1 MPSFEARVTNGS
13 LWSVLSE
20 SSSMSAGTRLALLI
34 LAALLVIIL
43 LTLVV
48 FGVALRRRARDRDAP
63 AGDEPEPAV
72 RSAPASELEGAE
84 YVMSSRAFS
93 RTGSRAA
100 AGGLEVA
107 RADSA
112 VCPTCMSEYEA
123 TLAFC
128 PRDARPLVPAGQ
140 MLEPG
145 RKRGGGVCP
154 SCRRSF
160 DHGVRFCPHDASEL
174 TPIAVY
180 TATSRAKPDQPTGI
194 IAKICPQ
201 CRRRYDLSASF
212 CARDSTEL
220 VVLN

>member
-1 MPSFEARVTNGS
+1 
-13 LWSVLSE
+13 
-20 SSSMSAGTRLALLI
+20 MSAGTRLALVI
-34 LAALLVIIL
+34 LVALLVMIL
-43 LTLVV
+43 AFLVV
-48 FGVALRRRARDRDAP
+48 FGLALRRHARDRDAAP
-63 AGDEPEPAV
+63 EDEPEPVV
-72 RSAPASELEGAE
+72 RAAPAAELEGAE
-84 YVMSSRAFS
+84 YVMSSRTFS
-93 RTGSRAA
+93 PGAA
-100 AGGLEVA
+100 GGGLEVA
-107 RADSA
+107 RADGA
-112 VCPTCMSEYEA
+112 VCPTCMSEYEP

-145 RKRGGGVCP
+145 RKRGGGMCP

-174 TPIAVY
+174 TPVAVY
-180 TATSRAKPDQPTGI
+180 TATSRAKPVAPTGI